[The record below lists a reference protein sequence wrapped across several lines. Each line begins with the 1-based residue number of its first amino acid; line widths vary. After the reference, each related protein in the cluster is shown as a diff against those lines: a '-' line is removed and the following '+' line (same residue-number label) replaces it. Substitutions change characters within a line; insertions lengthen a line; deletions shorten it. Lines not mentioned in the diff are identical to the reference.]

1 MQREEEIKALN
12 EASSNTF
19 KIGVYSIYDCV
30 LKQFEAPISI
40 PVNKLYDYMTLLV
53 NDVQS
58 RFYGHESDYILNK
71 IGDFNSDTGEIELHF
86 VERVSILDSYID
98 KDKRRLQE
106 ILQVLNYL
114 PSGYFKM
121 PLEQKQSIQEK
132 IDNAVTEYIA
142 NYVLPDLDVSRF
154 DTNKVRDIYQRYD
167 DLLQLAK
174 VDMSDKS

>member
-1 MQREEEIKALN
+1 MQREDENKALN
-12 EASSNTF
+12 EASTNTF
-19 KIGVYSIYDCV
+19 KIGVYSIYDSV

-71 IGDFNSDTGEIELHF
+71 IGDFNVDTGEIELHF

-106 ILQVLNYL
+106 VLQVLNYL

-121 PLEQKQSIQEK
+121 PIEQKQVIQER
-132 IDNAVTEYIA
+132 IDNAVTEYVA

-154 DTNKVRDIYQRYD
+154 DTNKVRDIYSNYD
-167 DLLQLAK
+167 KYTL
-174 VDMSDKS
+174 ST

>member
-1 MQREEEIKALN
+1 MQREEEKKALN
-12 EASSNTF
+12 EASKSTF
-19 KIGVYSIYDCV
+19 EIGIYTIYDTV

-40 PVNKLYDYMTLLV
+40 PTNKLYDYMSLLV

-58 RFYGHESDYILNK
+58 RFYGHESDYIVNK
-71 IGDFNSDTGEIELHF
+71 IGVFNSDTGKVDLHF

-106 ILQVLNYL
+106 VLQVLNYL

-121 PLEQKQSIQEK
+121 PVEQKQVIQEK

-154 DTNKVRDIYQRYD
+154 DTNKVRDIYANYD
-167 DLLQLAK
+167 K
-174 VDMSDKS
+174 YTSS